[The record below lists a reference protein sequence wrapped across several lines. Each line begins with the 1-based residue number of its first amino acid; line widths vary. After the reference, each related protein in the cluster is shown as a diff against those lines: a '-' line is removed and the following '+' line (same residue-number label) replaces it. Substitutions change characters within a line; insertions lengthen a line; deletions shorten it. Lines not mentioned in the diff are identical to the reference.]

1 MAPDQQEGER
11 VIMIVGYARIS
22 TKGQEDGHSLVAQQQ
37 EILDKYP
44 SAEIIVETASAA
56 GSREQFD
63 KLLDKL
69 QKNDMLVVTALD
81 RFCRTVREGLEYVD
95 NLTSRGI
102 SIHIM
107 NMGILDDTVMGR
119 LMITCLLAF
128 AEFERATIKERTQR
142 GREAARLN
150 PSYKEGRPK
159 KFAPEHMRH
168 ALELLDTH
176 SYKTVS
182 EMTGISKSTLVRA
195 KNNK

>member
-1 MAPDQQEGER
+1 MIYGYVR
-11 VIMIVGYARIS
+11 VS
-22 TKGQEDGHSLVAQQQ
+22 TKGQEDGHSLAAQQK

-44 SAEIIVETASAA
+44 GAEIIVETASAA
-56 GSREQFD
+56 GSREQFNHLLE
-63 KLLDKL
+63 KLEKC
-69 QKNDMLVVTALD
+69 DMLVVTALD
-81 RFCRTVREGLEYVD
+81 RFCRTVREGLEYID
-95 NLTSRGI
+95 NLTRRGI

-128 AEFERATIKERTQR
+128 AEFERATIRERTQR

-159 KFAPEHMRH
+159 KFAPEHIRH
-168 ALELLDTH
+168 ALELINTY

-182 EMTGISKSTLVRA
+182 EMTGISKSTLIRA
-195 KNNK
+195 KKRQ

>member
-1 MAPDQQEGER
+1 M
-11 VIMIVGYARIS
+11 S

-63 KLLDKL
+63 KL
-69 QKNDMLVVTALD
+69 QKNDMLIVTALD
-81 RFCRTVREGLEYVD
+81 RFCRTVREGLEYID
-95 NLTSRGI
+95 SLTSRGI

-128 AEFERATIKERTQR
+128 AEFERATIRERTQR
-142 GREAARLN
+142 GREAARHN
-150 PSYKEGRPK
+150 PNYKEGRPK

-168 ALELLDTH
+168 ALELLDTY
-176 SYKTVS
+176 SYKTV
-182 EMTGISKSTLVRA
+182 A
-195 KNNK
+195 K